1 MTEEHVCE
9 CQQKQNKLYENL
21 LQIVKPRMMSDMTG
35 YNEDAN
41 SFDIVLAIKEIFEFL
56 EANNKFY
63 KEVCDE
69 NLRLTSYLHLIR
81 SEELNQLSVDFD
93 EYECEKG
100 DIDFSNIITL
110 VEEALKEIPSE
121 DCRIKYDRQ

>member
-100 DIDFSNIITL
+100 HTDFSNIITL

-121 DCRIKYDRQ
+121 DCRIKYGEQ